1 MDVTVSINDQEIWKQ
16 RRRRLEAL
24 IGADRGQRQ
33 HDPAQ
38 PDKFINPLLYQAAK
52 EGGVD
57 KFIKALEDHCVMEEV
72 SLPILLGLRSPSK
85 NTLLHAA
92 AESDDIVRA
101 VIDFVPENLI
111 SCKNSRRETPL
122 HIAARAGKSGAVKL
136 LLPQGKP
143 RCIDRTGNSSLH
155 EAVRNRHY
163 EVIRMLV
170 SEDPNPLYRQ
180 NKESKSPWCIA
191 VETGDVEV
199 LKILLEAPN
208 DGEDQRRSESQRV
221 FGMSPVHLAIVYQ
234 KTDMLREM
242 WKKKPWLFQLKD
254 AGSGTPLHFAAYT
267 NYLDGVKF
275 LIEKLPT
282 SALEQDNKDGYLPIH
297 VACMMNHVRI
307 VKELLR
313 QWPDPAEFPA
323 RLGQNI
329 LHVSAR
335 HGSIATVTY
344 ILKSPKFGHLIS
356 ARDFNGN
363 TPLHLAALHCQPS
376 VVLLARHRRVD
387 LKLVNMN
394 NMTAPDV

>member
-1 MDVTVSINDQEIWKQ
+1 MDVKVSINDQEIWKQ

-24 IGADRGQRQ
+24 IEAGWGQQQ

-38 PDKFINPLLYQAAK
+38 PDKFISPLLYQAAK

-57 KFIKALEDHCVMEEV
+57 KLIKALEDHCVMEEV

-143 RCIDRTGNSSLH
+143 RCIDRTGNSALH

-329 LHVSAR
+329 QL
-335 HGSIATVTY
+335 GTE
-344 ILKSPKFGHLIS
+344 
-356 ARDFNGN
+356 
-363 TPLHLAALHCQPS
+363 ALQ
-376 VVLLARHRRVD
+376 R
-387 LKLVNMN
+387 
-394 NMTAPDV
+394 

>member
-1 MDVTVSINDQEIWKQ
+1 MDVKLSINGQEIWKQ

-38 PDKFINPLLYQAAK
+38 PDKFISPLLYQAAK

-85 NTLLHAA
+85 NTLLHDA
-92 AESDDIVRA
+92 AESDDIIRA
-101 VIDFVPENLI
+101 VIDCVPENLI
-111 SCKNSRRETPL
+111 SS
-122 HIAARAGKSGAVKL
+122 RAGTSSAVEL
-136 LLPQGKP
+136 LLPRGKP
-143 RCIDRTGNSSLH
+143 RCIDRTGNSALH
-155 EAVRNRHY
+155 EAVRTRHY

-199 LKILLEAPN
+199 LKLLLEAPN
-208 DGEDQRRSESQRV
+208 DGEDQRRLESQRV

-313 QWPDPAEFPA
+313 QWPDPAEFSA

-329 LHVSAR
+329 LHRLTQIILVSAGIPR
-335 HGSIATVTY
+335 SGELAICKPTGWSPRKQLEPPELDRYKDQANTHTVV
-344 ILKSPKFGHLIS
+344 
-356 ARDFNGN
+356 
-363 TPLHLAALHCQPS
+363 AALVAS
-376 VVLLARHRRVD
+376 VTFTSVFFRSWRI
-387 LKLVNMN
+387 
-394 NMTAPDV
+394 